1 MSDFPT
7 PGRLAAIDFGTVR
20 IGIAITDPSRNFAS
34 PLENYNRTD
43 LRGDELRFQR
53 LVEEEDIVGFI
64 VGLPINT
71 DGRETPKS
79 REARAF
85 GDWLSEVTQIHVV
98 YHDERFS
105 TSMAHEL
112 MIAANVKASKRK
124 KHLDMIAAQQI
135 LQSYL
140 SQ

>member
-34 PLENYNRTD
+34 PLENYNRSD
-43 LRGDELRFQR
+43 LRGDERRFQR
-53 LVEEEDIVGFI
+53 LVEEEDIVGFV

-79 REARAF
+79 R
-85 GDWLSEVTQIHVV
+85 
-98 YHDERFS
+98 
-105 TSMAHEL
+105 
-112 MIAANVKASKRK
+112 
-124 KHLDMIAAQQI
+124 
-135 LQSYL
+135 
-140 SQ
+140 

>member
-1 MSDFPT
+1 MSDIPT
-7 PGRLAAIDFGTVR
+7 TGRLAGIDFGTVR
-20 IGIAITDPSRNFAS
+20 IGIAITDPNRTIAS
-34 PLENYNRTD
+34 PLENYS
-43 LRGDELRFQR
+43 RGDPSSDQRRFQR
-53 LVEEEDIVGFI
+53 LIEEEGIVGFV

-85 GDWLSEVTQIHVV
+85 GDWIASVTKLPVV

-105 TSMAHEL
+105 TSIAHEI
-112 MIAANVKASKRK
+112 MIASNVKASKRK

-135 LQSYL
+135 LQSYIE
-140 SQ
+140 Q

>member
-1 MSDFPT
+1 MSDIPAN
-7 PGRLAAIDFGTVR
+7 GRLAGIDFGTVR
-20 IGIAITDPSRNFAS
+20 IGIAITDPNRTIAS
-34 PLENYNRTD
+34 PLENYT
-43 LRGDELRFQR
+43 RGDLPSDQRRFLR
-53 LVEEEDIVGFI
+53 LVEEEGVVGFV

-85 GDWLSEVTQIHVV
+85 GDWVASVTRLPVV

-105 TSMAHEL
+105 TSIAHEIML
-112 MIAANVKASKRK
+112 ASNVKASKRK

-135 LQSYL
+135 LQSYIE
-140 SQ
+140 Q